1 MASPPVDAEPPTTA
15 APAGLAKGALGLPSV
30 LFCIVTGAAPI
41 TAMLFNVPVAING
54 AGYAAPVAFIIAT
67 VALTVFSV
75 GYIEMAGRVT
85 SAGGFYTYITR
96 GLGRIPGL
104 SAGFLIT
111 LCYMIFAAGV
121 LGLMGYF
128 AATAL
133 EDWFSITVPA
143 YVCMAVGLA
152 LMSALA
158 WMHIELTAKVL
169 GVALVA
175 EVLVLSVLAI
185 AILVQGGDSGL
196 TAKPLDPTALFDNDA
211 AIKTFGAAA
220 VGVALFG
227 AFWSWVGFE
236 MAPNYAEES
245 RNPKKIAKIATY
257 VSVIGLGLFY
267 ILISYSVIVGLGT
280 DKVTDGVASYFAGTS
295 ANIFDVASDR
305 YVGGWLTKIIEGL
318 AVTSSFACAMAFYNT
333 SARYLFALGRERS
346 LPSVLSKPHP
356 KHHSPYIASSAVTVF
371 VALFVLGFQLD
382 DHTTAGALTK
392 IATWTPLMGVM
403 GILAVQATVSFAV
416 VRYFLTEARD
426 GFHLWKT
433 FIAPILGG
441 AAQVGA
447 IILLVHNRTA
457 LAAGNPPFIKYMPW
471 IVLGM
476 ALLGAVVALWMKLTG
491 NPSYERIGAH
501 EHLDDVPPS
510 ATPGTQAPGGVVGV
524 PAD

>member
-15 APAGLAKGALGLPSV
+15 APAGLAKGALGLPQV

-41 TAMLFNVPVAING
+41 TAMLFNVPVAISG
-54 AGYAAPVAFIIAT
+54 SGYAAPVAFVIAT
-67 VALTVFSV
+67 VVLTIFSV
-75 GYIEMAGRVT
+75 GYIEMARRVT
-85 SAGGFYTYITR
+85 SAGGFYTYISR

-104 SAGFLIT
+104 SAGILIT

-133 EDWFSITVPA
+133 ESWFSITVPA

-175 EVLVLSVLAI
+175 EVLALSILSI
-185 AILVQGGDSGL
+185 AVLVQGGESGL
-196 TAKPLDPTALFDNDA
+196 TAAPLDPTALFDNDA
-211 AIKTFGAAA
+211 AVKAFGAAA
-220 VGVALFG
+220 VGAALFG

-245 RNPKKIAKIATY
+245 RNPKKIAKVATY
-257 VSVIGLGLFY
+257 ASVIGLGLFY

-280 DKVTDGVASYFAGTS
+280 DKVAGAVAANYAGEGKG
-295 ANIFDVASDR
+295 IFDLASDE
-305 YVGGWLTKIIEGL
+305 YVGGWLTTIIEAL
-318 AVTSSFACAMAFYNT
+318 AVTSSFACSMAFYNT
-333 SARYLFALGRERS
+333 SARYLFSLGRERS
-346 LPSVLSKPHP
+346 LPGALARTHP
-356 KHHSPYIASSAVTVF
+356 KHSSPYIASCVVSVF
-371 VALFVLGFQLD
+371 VGLWVLGFQLD
-382 DHTTAGALTK
+382 DSSTAGALTK

-403 GILAVQATVSFAV
+403 GILAVQATVSLAI

-426 GFHLWKT
+426 GFHWWKT
-433 FIAPILGG
+433 FLAPIIGG
-441 AAQVGA
+441 LAQAGA
-447 IILLVHNRTA
+447 IYLLIDNRQF

-476 ALLGAVVALWMKLTG
+476 ALIGVVLALWMKLRDAPRYG
-491 NPSYERIGAH
+491 QIGAH
-501 EHLDDVPPS
+501 DHDDGVPS
-510 ATPGTQAPGGVVGV
+510 GVVGAS
-524 PAD
+524 AD